1 MPLQNEV
8 KEKTMASIFIQN
20 NRIYIS
26 IQVNGKQ
33 VKQSTKLDNTRA
45 NIKYVQKTLIPK
57 LMQEHETS
65 IHNVTLSYYID
76 KFTQEKKHILK
87 QRTYER
93 YTQMIEKWIRPKY
106 GQIKLSELKTS
117 MLKEFINEQF
127 NLGKSAK
134 TVELYRTI
142 FSGIL
147 QEAVYDDVLSANLFK
162 NIKRKKKRKPII
174 TPFSQE
180 EVKQLLD
187 ATAGWFHNYI
197 GLATHFGLRSG
208 ELLALKWIDVKEDH
222 IKIRRTRDFNR
233 DTAPKTASSI
243 RDLPLFESVRPFIE
257 SQEGLTGHLE
267 YVFVKGNQTPWSDT
281 QWISQS
287 YWYPLLKKLCLKKR
301 RMYEMRHT
309 FATNMLNSGFFKV
322 TDIAKMMGH
331 STTEYLFNVYSRYIE
346 SEQDKIPLDKS
357 IY

>member
-1 MPLQNEV
+1 
-8 KEKTMASIFIQN
+8 MASIFIQN

-26 IQVNGKQ
+26 IQVDGKQ
-33 VKQSTKLDNTRA
+33 IKKSTKLNNTRA
-45 NIKYVQKTLIPK
+45 NMKYVQQKLIPK
-57 LMQEHETS
+57 FIQESETS
-65 IHNVTLSYYID
+65 LYKMTISNYID
-76 KFTQEKKHILK
+76 KFLKEKKHILK

-93 YTQMIEKWIRPKY
+93 YSQMIEKWIRPKY
-106 GQIKLSELKTS
+106 GEIKLSELKTS

-127 NLGKSAK
+127 DLGKSAK

-147 QEAVYDDVLSANLFK
+147 QEAVYDDVLSVNLFK
-162 NIKRKKKRKPII
+162 NIKRKKKNKPII

-180 EVKQLLD
+180 EVRQLLD
-187 ATAGWFHNYI
+187 ATEGWFHNYI

-208 ELLALKWIDVKEDH
+208 ELLALKWIDITEDH
-222 IKIRRTRDFNR
+222 IKIRRTRDLNR
-233 DTAPKTASSI
+233 DTEPKTASSI
-243 RDLPLFESVRPFIE
+243 RDLPLFESVKPFIE
-257 SQEGLTGHLE
+257 DQRLITGCLE
-267 YVFVKGNQTPWSDT
+267 YVFVKRGQVPWSDT
-281 QWISQS
+281 QWISQLH
-287 YWYPLLKKLCLKKR
+287 WYPLLKKLGLKKR